1 MSEHHFLGS
10 RKFYDERFLKD
21 FINDGKKTMREFL
34 EKRGNVAGEYA
45 QGWLDCID
53 YVQKVVADIPR
64 LYEEWQAR
72 NWSNSLDEQDFGK
85 AKEEYNSL

>member
-1 MSEHHFLGS
+1 MSEHHFL
-10 RKFYDERFLKD
+10 DERFLKD

-53 YVQKVVADIPR
+53 YMQRIIDDIPR
-64 LYEEWQAR
+64 LFEEWQAR
-72 NWSNSLDEQDFGK
+72 NWSDGMDEQDLEK
-85 AKEEYNSL
+85 AKEEFNSL